1 MLATQAIDAG
11 DSRDRRRR
19 RHGVDE
25 PRARTCCRGAR
36 EGQRL
41 GNGEMIDS
49 VIHDGLWC
57 AFENWHMGMT
67 GEAVAEKYGV
77 SRIDQDAY
85 AAASHSKAV
94 AARAAGAFADE
105 ILPVTIA
112 AKKGPPIVVRSRRG
126 GARGHH
132 ADDARP
138 RSSRRSRR
146 PAR

>member
-1 MLATQAIDAG
+1 MRPYLL
-11 DSRDRRRR
+11 
-19 RHGVDE
+19 
-25 PRARTCCRGAR
+25 PGAR

-41 GNGEMIDS
+41 GNAEMIDS
-49 VIHDGLWC
+49 VVHDGLWC
-57 AFENWHMGMT
+57 ACENWHMGMT

-85 AAASHSKAV
+85 AAASHNKAV

-112 AKKGPPIVVRSRRG
+112 AKKGAADDRRSRRI

-132 ADDARP
+132 AGDAR
-138 RSSRRSRR
+138 RAEAGVHADRHGDRRQRAGAQRR
-146 PAR
+146 RRRASW